1 MADWN
6 SQFVE
11 GLKKAVIN
19 PGEAIGKASE
29 GAWKIV
35 TNPGEAAGKAAEAWV
50 DGKVQKAFE
59 SFFAGGINLFQS
71 FMTSWLHGPGAFP
84 KNKINQAMEWMGWVT
99 SPLIWIAMALG
110 LTVAGVRVA
119 WSHRGEELKDIVSHV
134 ARVSLVAGGGSF
146 FVGVM
151 LTLSDGLVVWI
162 IDVSGWKPEET
173 KGLFELGL
181 ASGGVLFLGL
191 AIIGILMI
199 VIVFIQWPMMI
210 LKTFAVP
217 IILVYWPISE
227 AMNMAAGQMR
237 FSRAARWLVGFILY
251 KPTVAILYAFA
262 FTLLKEGTKE
272 KDPLAVL
279 ANLMMAE
286 SVLLL
291 SVFALPAILK
301 IVMPSAAAVGPS
313 GGGDVLVEAVK
324 TAVEAAVVAASAAA
338 GGAGAAAGGAGAAA
352 GGAAK
357 GGGSGVS
364 SGEIGPTLE
373 ESGQVPSDSYK
384 SEPSPSS
391 RSESG
396 SGSRQGSGVQREPQP
411 ESEQPQSV
419 PSPRTEEQ
427 PVPAGESAP
436 SSAQEPE
443 PSPSSRSESGS
454 GSRQGSGVQREP
466 QPESEQPQSAP
477 SPRTEER
484 AEGPGRVPG
493 QYPRQRPSRRKV
505 ERRSPQ
511 MASPFAYAVME
522 FAQNTP
528 DLDEQIVDERY
539 LDLDS
544 Q

>member
-84 KNKINQAMEWMGWVT
+84 KDKINQAMEWMGWVT

-324 TAVEAAVVAASAAA
+324 TAVEAAVVAASAGA
-338 GGAGAAAGGAGAAA
+338 GGAGAGAAA

-411 ESEQPQSV
+411 ENEQPQSV

-436 SSAQEPE
+436 SSVQEPE

-466 QPESEQPQSAP
+466 QPENEQPQSAP

>member
-84 KNKINQAMEWMGWVT
+84 KDKINQAMGWMGWVT

-324 TAVEAAVVAASAAA
+324 TAVEAAVVAASAGA
-338 GGAGAAAGGAGAAA
+338 GGAGAGAAA

-411 ESEQPQSV
+411 EN
-419 PSPRTEEQ
+419 
-427 PVPAGESAP
+427 
-436 SSAQEPE
+436 
-443 PSPSSRSESGS
+443 
-454 GSRQGSGVQREP
+454 
-466 QPESEQPQSAP
+466 EQPQSAP

-484 AEGPGRVPG
+484 AEGPGRVPV

-505 ERRSPQ
+505 ERRSLQ

-522 FAQNTP
+522 FTQNTP

>member
-324 TAVEAAVVAASAAA
+324 TAVEAAVVAASAGA
-338 GGAGAAAGGAGAAA
+338 GGAGAGAAA

-436 SSAQEPE
+436 SSVQEPE

-466 QPESEQPQSAP
+466 QPESEQPQSVP

-484 AEGPGRVPG
+484 AEGPGRVPV

-505 ERRSPQ
+505 EQRSLQ

-522 FAQNTP
+522 FTQNTP

>member
-324 TAVEAAVVAASAAA
+324 TAVEAAVVAASAGA
-338 GGAGAAAGGAGAAA
+338 GGAGAGAAA
-352 GGAAK
+352 
-357 GGGSGVS
+357 GGSGVS

-419 PSPRTEEQ
+419 PSPRTEE
-427 PVPAGESAP
+427 
-436 SSAQEPE
+436 
-443 PSPSSRSESGS
+443 
-454 GSRQGSGVQREP
+454 
-466 QPESEQPQSAP
+466 
-477 SPRTEER
+477 R
-484 AEGPGRVPG
+484 AEGPGRVPV

>member
-338 GGAGAAAGGAGAAA
+338 GGAGAGAAA

-436 SSAQEPE
+436 SSVQEPE

-466 QPESEQPQSAP
+466 QPESEQPQSVP

-484 AEGPGRVPG
+484 AEGPGRVPV

-505 ERRSPQ
+505 EQRSLQ
-511 MASPFAYAVME
+511 MATPFAYAVME
-522 FAQNTP
+522 FTQNTP